1 MWMPIGI
8 AAGVIVLAGASAWRW
23 LRRPGNDFNLGLV
36 SSSWLAD
43 QKMGKHDPGWP

>member
-1 MWMPIGI
+1 MWMPLSI
-8 AAGVIVLAGASAWRW
+8 AAGVVVVAGAAVSYW
-23 LRRPGNDFNLGLV
+23 LRRPGRDTNLGLV